1 MPRPLPWV
9 PRHPAPCSQVFP
21 EARGSLGGARA
32 PALAYDQ
39 LRQLIIA
46 AGFELLEERRLA
58 CEYNHLPG
66 QLERRINTCFYWAAR
81 PVG

>member
-1 MPRPLPWV
+1 M
-9 PRHPAPCSQVFP
+9 
-21 EARGSLGGARA
+21 GA

-81 PVG
+81 PAG